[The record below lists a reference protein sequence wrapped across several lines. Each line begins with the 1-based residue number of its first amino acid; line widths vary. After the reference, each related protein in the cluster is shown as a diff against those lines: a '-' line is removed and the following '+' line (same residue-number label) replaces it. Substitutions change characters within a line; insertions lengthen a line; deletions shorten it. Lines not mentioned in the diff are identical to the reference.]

1 VTIGADSARAL
12 ISHAGDLFDAWDQ
25 EDQAASEAALAAVLD
40 AVGEF
45 RAAEPVARDDPDS
58 QLWTRAATLA
68 EGLEDLHRQATQRP
82 VSPDGFRS
90 AQLATYGALLQAQG
104 QFDR

>member
-58 QLWTRAATLA
+58 QLSTLA
-68 EGLEDLHRQATQRP
+68 EGLENLHRQATQRP